1 MELWRELR
9 EQGLAGTHRQVHR
22 FVAERRTKPARR
34 TARKWLAR
42 TETPATDVISLPSPK
57 QLAWFLTEPVE
68 SLSPDATAAI
78 IRIEQDP
85 EAARLGAL
93 AQRFAALVR
102 SCCVDG
108 KRAADPAGEFDNWL
122 DATRLSDIP
131 ALKTFASGLERDGT
145 AMRAALTTSWSNG

>member
-1 MELWRELR
+1 MALWRELR
-9 EQGLAGTHRQVHR
+9 ERGFAGTHRQIHR

-42 TETPATDVISLPSPK
+42 TETPATDAISLPSPK

-68 SLSPDATAAI
+68 SLPPHATAAI

-93 AQRFAALVR
+93 AQRFTALVR
-102 SCCVDG
+102 GCCADG
-108 KRAADPAGEFDNWL
+108 RRPPDPAGELDIWL
-122 DATRLSDIP
+122 DAARLSDIP
-131 ALKTFASGLERDGT
+131 AIKTFASGLEQGRKRRC
-145 AMRAALTTSWSNG
+145 APH